1 MLANSLSR
9 HLSRNYITFA
19 NLRYMS
25 HVPNNNLIT
34 KFNNSSNQF
43 NNLNTIGNRRGLSTF
58 DLNVRNNLV
67 INKNQLGC
75 LTPYNNKF
83 GVRYDGGVATL
94 GAAVALMSV
103 GGVAQG
109 IGNLFAALVSG
120 TARNPSIK
128 EDLFTYTLI
137 GMGFLEFLAI
147 VCILMGAIMMY
158 S

>member
-25 HVPNNNLIT
+25 HVPNNNLVT
-34 KFNNSSNQF
+34 KFNNPTNQF
-43 NNLNTIGNRRGLSTF
+43 SNLNTIGNRRGLSTF

-75 LTPYNNKF
+75 LTPYSNKF